1 MWPRSAA
8 LRDTKWPLSGRRVGA
23 SATGNPGFMPSHCHA
38 CIDLQAPFV
47 IHYRFPRANLGPL
60 HHGAKGVAVVT
71 CPSSPGPEPGW
82 PSPPRGDRS
91 EVSIRRACAL
101 TSASLWL
108 GAPGSAS
115 RPAISR
121 PGTRCRFPIPPS
133 LSTRVS
139 RRKRLCLPPKGL
151 PACPRS
157 NARHRPGL
165 SVRGG
170 PMRADGAA
178 NSRIDPPDSAR
189 PDLGADATVCPR
201 GCSASPASAV
211 AEMHMRSRITR
222 FHF

>member
-1 MWPRSAA
+1 MPPATPVSFRRIAMPALTCKLLSSSTTSSRGPTLTRS
-8 LRDTKWPLSGRRVGA
+8 TTEQKA
-23 SATGNPGFMPSHCHA
+23 SQSLPA
-38 CIDLQAPFV
+38 LQALV
-47 IHYRFPRANLGPL
+47 LNRGDRR
-60 HHGAKGVAVVT
+60 
-71 CPSSPGPEPGW
+71 
-82 PSPPRGDRS
+82 PRGDRS

-101 TSASLWL
+101 TFASLWL
-108 GAPGSAS
+108 GAPRSAS
-115 RPAISR
+115 RPSISR

-201 GCSASPASAV
+201 GGGASPASVV